1 MTRPALSLLLAAGL
15 LSALPLA
22 WADGDAAPAAA
33 TAAVPSSTDGQGTE
47 APAASSAAP
56 AEAAPSAAT
65 AAPAEVS
72 PAPGAATAANAPA
85 MSTAAAPATAETAPA
100 PSTAASAVSAAP
112 AAAAPAM
119 AMPASPTYQMQ
130 LPQRGMDMANVEH
143 IFGAP
148 LEKQPAVGKPPISRW
163 VYADYVVYFEY
174 NMVLHAVMK
183 ANAFTQT
190 PGG

>member
-22 WADGDAAPAAA
+22 WADGDAVPAAA
-33 TAAVPSSTDGQGTE
+33 TAAVPSSTDNQGTE

-85 MSTAAAPATAETAPA
+85 MSTAAAPATAETAP
-100 PSTAASAVSAAP
+100 TAASAVSAAP

-119 AMPASPTYQMQ
+119 AMPASPSYQMQ

>member
-1 MTRPALSLLLAAGL
+1 
-15 LSALPLA
+15 
-22 WADGDAAPAAA
+22 
-33 TAAVPSSTDGQGTE
+33 
-47 APAASSAAP
+47 
-56 AEAAPSAAT
+56 
-65 AAPAEVS
+65 
-72 PAPGAATAANAPA
+72 

-100 PSTAASAVSAAP
+100 LSTAPSAVSATPAAAAP
-112 AAAAPAM
+112 AAAPAM

-148 LEKQPAVGKPPISRW
+148 LEKQPAVGKPPIARW

-174 NMVLHAVMK
+174 NMVLHTVMK